1 MHTNNKKHTSYLSGP
16 AYISILKG
24 LALVAIMWAW
34 ASVMDMDRELEMSLL
49 SAIGPLYAASS
60 DSRPDSALRVQ
71 AAQTT
76 NERIRNEKYQGKFY
90 TNR

>member
-1 MHTNNKKHTSYLSGP
+1 MKKSTRIKIQNAIKVVS
-16 AYISILKG
+16 
-24 LALVAIMWAW
+24 LVSVFFIWAT
-34 ASVMDMDRELEMSLL
+34 VMEMDRELAMSPL
-49 SAIGPLYAASS
+49 SASTAAS

>member
-1 MHTNNKKHTSYLSGP
+1 MKYISYLSGP

-24 LALVAIMWAW
+24 LALVAVMWAW
-34 ASVMDMDRELEMSLL
+34 ASVMEMDRELEMSPL
-49 SAIGPLYAASS
+49 SAIGPPYAAS

-76 NERIRNEKYQGKFY
+76 NERSRNEKQGKFAGQ
-90 TNR
+90 